1 MSELYEMA
9 LTAAVGV
16 AVLYAITRPE
26 KAPASPVRAP
36 VQYAPA
42 PVVVSTVRAAAVEP
56 STPPPPQTHQESA
69 AMTPIQAVAPSS
81 AVPVPQLETPSWMG
95 KEASVLPT
103 PVEAVNF
110 SIPST
115 ILEEAPSWISKQP
128 VAQHAAVPTW
138 MSSRETT
145 PAPTAGAETTELICL
160 NHAVSHAALAE
171 SDAVFVYPLAAGGYL
186 GSPLGAHKSS
196 KVRFV
201 ETREGAG
208 EIAQGLAGSGKTVS
222 VLLSSQSVRPMLPT
236 IKRMMHERTPAAFHI
251 SMLQSDEDEC
261 AIQTDHSG
269 LKVIRSLPNA
279 VVLVSATP
287 AEAQL
292 LAKTAVLLAKKLSTP
307 VFHVLDH
314 VDLNVRVPN
323 ASVNA
328 PAFPALLDHAFHYSG
343 SATAKVV
350 LVGMGHAA
358 NELESF
364 VRHQPSLGVL
374 RVRQLRPW
382 SANDLVKAL
391 PKSVSRVCVLDQTG
405 DALGLFTDVAKS
417 FATSQA
423 QQHVQVSFV
432 KVPAS
437 YRGVTP
443 QLVHSACHELGV
455 HVAVPSKED
464 DVKNICI
471 FAPAPYKLGK
481 VELAGCARV
490 ATHADYFANVSLTEV
505 RIAAASASAAAPYG
519 AVEAGQAQVVAV
531 HGDVDAINESGVD
544 VAAALAWGGTL
555 LLPQGETVP
564 ASLLRKIKHKHAR
577 VAHYEATSAES
588 PLHAAVAVLHRGA
601 SPEEDLNAFHS
612 AASEVH
618 ESGRKIKGDVFASSS
633 SVTSSSNLLQD
644 GGSDAISACQ
654 SEAGLFGLVPR
665 LPFQSSAVAAA
676 GETVA
681 ALNTTIRAE
690 DKEFEVIA
698 RHEIARSLV
707 FKDAFETKAA
717 VVDNHKEET
726 FMVNM
731 VLRKRLTPESY
742 DRNIFH
748 LEFDIANTGL
758 QYGIGDALGVFAHN
772 DVHEVDELI
781 AKCGFDGNAFVA
793 FNSGQTSEFVSVR
806 NLLIQHLDIFGR
818 PSKKFYVWL
827 SQFAT
832 SNYEQL
838 KLSHAGTDDAE
849 AFKLGVAETVTF
861 ADLLLGHPSARPGME
876 ELMQVIPRIKARHY
890 SIASS
895 MKFSPRSVSLLIV
908 EVDWHTPKGRKRHGQ
923 CTRYLASLPI
933 GSPVKVDVCPSV
945 LRLPPSPE
953 QPIVMAGLGTGMAP
967 FRAFVQER
975 KIQKESGIKVG
986 PIVLYFGARHRS
998 EEWLYGDEWDE
1009 YQREGLVTR
1018 LGLAFS
1024 RDQKEKIYIQHRIQ
1038 EDAVLLHDL
1047 FVKQQGYFFLC
1058 GPTWPVPDVRDAV
1071 AMGLDPVNAK
1081 QGNTEVVERLK
1092 DEGRYILEVY

>member
-1 MSELYEMA
+1 MA
-9 LTAAVGV
+9 LTAVVGV

-26 KAPASPVRAP
+26 KAPASPARIP

-42 PVVVSTVRAAAVEP
+42 PVVVSTAPPTAEP
-56 STPPPPQTHQESA
+56 STPPPQAVHKESA
-69 AMTPIQAVAPSS
+69 VITPILAPAPSS
-81 AVPVPQLETPSWMG
+81 ALPVPQLETPSWMA
-95 KEASVLPT
+95 KESSVLPT
-103 PVEAVNF
+103 PVDVVEPVTF

-115 ILEEAPSWISKQP
+115 IQEEAPSWISKQP
-128 VAQHAAVPTW
+128 MVQPAHAITPTW
-138 MSSRETT
+138 MSSREAT
-145 PAPTAGAETTELICL
+145 PALSTPEATELICL
-160 NHAVSHAALAE
+160 NHAVSHTALAE
-171 SDAVFVYPLAAGGYL
+171 SDAVFVYPLASSGYL
-186 GSPLGAHKSS
+186 GFPLAAGQHKSS

-222 VLLSSQSVRPMLPT
+222 VLLSSQSVRPMLPS
-236 IKRMMHERTPAAFHI
+236 IKRMMHEHIPAAFHI
-251 SMLQSDEDEC
+251 SLLQSDEDEC

-269 LKVIRSLPNA
+269 LKVIRSLPNS
-279 VVLVSATP
+279 VILVSATP
-287 AEAQL
+287 SEAQL
-292 LAKTAVLLAKKLSTP
+292 LAKTAVLLAKKLSRP

-314 VDLNVRVPN
+314 VDLNVRVP
-323 ASVNA
+323 STTMGGV

-343 SATAKVV
+343 SSTAKVV

-364 VRHQPSLGVL
+364 VSQQPSLGAL

-382 SANDLVKAL
+382 SAADLVKSL

-417 FATSQA
+417 FATSQG

-437 YRGVTP
+437 YRGVSP

-455 HVAVPSKED
+455 HVVLSPKTD
-464 DVKNICI
+464 TDVKNICI
-471 FAPAPYKLGK
+471 FAAAPYKLGK
-481 VELAGCARV
+481 VELIECARV
-490 ATHADYFANVSLTEV
+490 ATHADYFADVSLTEV
-505 RIAAASASAAAPYG
+505 RLSATASSSYS
-519 AVEAGQAQVVAV
+519 VIDAGQAQVVAV

-544 VAAALAWGGTL
+544 VAAPLAWGGTL
-555 LLPQGETVP
+555 LLPQGESVP
-564 ASLLRKIKHKHAR
+564 ASLLRKIKHKHAS
-577 VAHYEATSAES
+577 VAHYEATSMES
-588 PLHAAVAVLHRGA
+588 PLHAAVELLHRGP
-601 SPEEDLNAFHS
+601 SPNGDLNAFHS
-612 AASEVH
+612 AAASDVQD
-618 ESGRKIKGDVFASSS
+618 SGRKIKGDVFAA
-633 SVTSSSNLLQD
+633 TSSSYQQQQLD
-644 GGSDAISACQ
+644 ASSDAVSGNGG
-654 SEAGLFGLVPR
+654 ENGLFGLVPR
-665 LPFQSSAVAAA
+665 LPFQPSCVQTETNPQLVA
-676 GETVA
+676 T
-681 ALNTTIRAE
+681 LNTTIRA
-690 DKEFEVIA
+690 DNKEFEVIA

-726 FMVNM
+726 FLVNM
-731 VLRKRLTPESY
+731 VLRKRLTPMSY

-758 QYGIGDALGVFAHN
+758 KYGIGDALGVFAHN
-772 DVHEVDELI
+772 DVQEVDDLI

-793 FNSGQTSEFVSVR
+793 FNSGETSEFVSVR

-908 EVDWHTPKGRKRHGQ
+908 EVDWQTPKGHKRHGQ
-923 CTRYLASLPI
+923 CTRYLANLPI

-998 EEWLYGDEWDE
+998 EEWLYGEEWDE

-1038 EDAVLLHDL
+1038 EDAALLHDL
-1047 FVKQQGYFFLC
+1047 FIKQQGYFFLC

-1081 QGNTEVVERLK
+1081 QGNMEIVERLK